1 MEERSLLAQIP
12 DQRLPP
18 TASSGVSAPVGW
30 SDSHAAVCFRFTK
43 YRADTASDAGRVL
56 VFALTAPTRSFIAP
70 EMGAGPKA
78 ARKKKG
84 LKGALKIPSVLE
96 SGKGSSED
104 IHKY

>member
-18 TASSGVSAPVGW
+18 TPSSGVSAPVGW
-30 SDSHAAVCFRFTK
+30 SDFHATVCFRFTK

-84 LKGALKIPSVLE
+84 FKRCFENPECL
-96 SGKGSSED
+96 GKWERQQ
-104 IHKY
+104 